1 MTVEQTVST
10 TPGVAGSTPGVVVAT
25 PGVAGTTPGVVVA
38 TPGVVGTT
46 PGVLRQMNSRAI
58 LDELLRDDVSR
69 TVTELG
75 RTVGLSRPTVEAALA
90 DLVDQG
96 WVTEAEAIATPNK
109 AGRRAKRFAADASAG
124 SVLGVDL
131 GLHGIVGVR
140 ADLRGVTLARVEER
154 YADLAD
160 AEQAWSS
167 VQDVVRRLTSS
178 VGVVGGAA
186 VGGAVG
192 SAPVL
197 GATFGVPAVVDRDGA
212 IDYTVAVPEWVERRV
227 PGRIQD
233 LFPGVATFFDN
244 DAKLAATAE
253 ARWGR
258 FHGVRDGL
266 YLVMGR
272 QIGAALVVDG
282 SLARGARGAAGE
294 MGGIASTG
302 WPAAPARLEARIPSD
317 TDLESVF
324 AAAAQGSVSA
334 VETVRAFAADVA
346 PGVVQLVTTIDPEV
360 VVVGGEVLPAAE
372 VFCAALDEIVTPQ
385 LRHPVAFSPSTV
397 GRDAVARGALARSL
411 SHVRSAHMGLG

>member
-1 MTVEQTVST
+1 MQQTVST
-10 TPGVAGSTPGVVVAT
+10 TPGA
-25 PGVAGTTPGVVVA
+25 
-38 TPGVVGTT
+38 VGTT

-90 DLVDQG
+90 DLVDEG

-140 ADLRGVTLARVEER
+140 ADLRGLTLARVEER
-154 YADLAD
+154 YTDLAD

-167 VQDVVRRLTSS
+167 VQDVVRRLTAPVGGTVGGS
-178 VGVVGGAA
+178 VGG
-186 VGGAVG
+186 
-192 SAPVL
+192 APVL

-258 FHGVRDGL
+258 FHGVRDAL

-302 WPAAPARLEARIPSD
+302 WPAAPARLEARIPSG

-385 LRHPVAFSPSTV
+385 LRHPVVFAPSTV

-411 SHVRSAHMGLG
+411 AHVRSAHMGLG

>member
-1 MTVEQTVST
+1 MDLTVST
-10 TPGVAGSTPGVVVAT
+10 TPGGI
-25 PGVAGTTPGVVVA
+25 
-38 TPGVVGTT
+38 GTT

-58 LDELLRDDVSR
+58 LDELLHEDVSR
-69 TVTELG
+69 TVTELS

-90 DLVDQG
+90 DLVDEG
-96 WVTEAEAIATPNK
+96 WVTEAETIATPNK
-109 AGRRAKRFAADASAG
+109 AGRRAKRFAADAAAG

-160 AEQAWSS
+160 AEQAWLS

-178 VGVVGGAA
+178 VDG
-186 VGGAVG
+186 
-192 SAPVL
+192 APVL
-197 GATFGVPAVVDRDGA
+197 AATFGVPAVVDRDGA

-233 LFPGVATFFDN
+233 LFPGTATFFDN

-253 ARWGR
+253 AMWGR
-258 FHGVRDGL
+258 LQGVRDGL

-272 QIGAALVVDG
+272 QIGAAFVIDG
-282 SLARGARGAAGE
+282 SLARGSRGAAGE
-294 MGGIASTG
+294 MGGLASTG
-302 WPAAPARLEARIPSD
+302 WPGAPARLEARIPSD

-324 AAAAQGSVSA
+324 AVAGQGSATA
-334 VETVRAFAADVA
+334 VEIVRAFAADIA

-360 VVVGGEVLPAAE
+360 VVVGGEVLPAAA
-372 VFCAALDEIVTPQ
+372 VFCAALDELVTPQ
-385 LRHPVAFSPSTV
+385 LRHPVAFAPSTV
-397 GRDAVARGALARSL
+397 GRDAVARGASARSL
-411 SHVRSAHMGLG
+411 THVRTVHMGLG

>member
-1 MTVEQTVST
+1 MST
-10 TPGVAGSTPGVVVAT
+10 TSGA
-25 PGVAGTTPGVVVA
+25 
-38 TPGVVGTT
+38 VGTT

-90 DLVDQG
+90 DLVDEG

-167 VQDVVRRLTSS
+167 VQDVVRRLTAP
-178 VGVVGGAA
+178 VGGT
-186 VGGAVG
+186 VGGSAG
-192 SAPVL
+192 GAPVL

-233 LFPGVATFFDN
+233 LFPEAATFFDN

-258 FHGVRDGL
+258 FDGVRDAL

-302 WPAAPARLEARIPSD
+302 WPAAPARLEARIPSG

-324 AAAAQGSVSA
+324 AAAAQGTVPA

-385 LRHPVAFSPSTV
+385 LRHPVVFAPSTV

-411 SHVRSAHMGLG
+411 AHVRSAHMGLG

>member
-1 MTVEQTVST
+1 VQQTVST
-10 TPGVAGSTPGVVVAT
+10 TPGA
-25 PGVAGTTPGVVVA
+25 
-38 TPGVVGTT
+38 VGTT

-90 DLVDQG
+90 DLVDEG

-154 YADLAD
+154 YTDLAD

-167 VQDVVRRLTSS
+167 VQDVVRRLTEP
-178 VGVVGGAA
+178 VGGT
-186 VGGAVG
+186 VGGSAG
-192 SAPVL
+192 GAPVL

-272 QIGAALVVDG
+272 QIGAALVIDG

-302 WPAAPARLEARIPSD
+302 WPAAPARLEARIPSG

-346 PGVVQLVTTIDPEV
+346 PGVVQLVTTIDPEI

-372 VFCAALDEIVTPQ
+372 VFCAALDEIVTPR
-385 LRHPVAFSPSTV
+385 LRHPVVFAPSTV

-411 SHVRSAHMGLG
+411 AHVRSAHMGLG

>member
-1 MTVEQTVST
+1 MQQTVST
-10 TPGVAGSTPGVVVAT
+10 TPGA
-25 PGVAGTTPGVVVA
+25 
-38 TPGVVGTT
+38 VGTT

-90 DLVDQG
+90 DLVDEG

-154 YADLAD
+154 YTDLAD

-167 VQDVVRRLTSS
+167 VQDVVRRLTAP
-178 VGVVGGAA
+178 VGGT
-186 VGGAVG
+186 VGGSAG
-192 SAPVL
+192 GAPVL

-302 WPAAPARLEARIPSD
+302 WPAAPARLEARIPSG

-324 AAAAQGSVSA
+324 AAAAQGSVPA

-385 LRHPVAFSPSTV
+385 LRHPVSLAPSTV

-411 SHVRSAHMGLG
+411 AHVRAAHMGLG

>member
-1 MTVEQTVST
+1 MQQTVST
-10 TPGVAGSTPGVVVAT
+10 TPGAAGSTPGA
-25 PGVAGTTPGVVVA
+25 
-38 TPGVVGTT
+38 VGTT

-90 DLVDQG
+90 DLVDEG

-154 YADLAD
+154 YTDLAD

-167 VQDVVRRLTSS
+167 VQDVVRRLTAP
-178 VGVVGGAA
+178 VGGT
-186 VGGAVG
+186 VGGSAG
-192 SAPVL
+192 GAPVL

-258 FHGVRDGL
+258 FHGVRDAL

-302 WPAAPARLEARIPSD
+302 WPAAPARLEARIPSG

-372 VFCAALDEIVTPQ
+372 VFCAVLDEIVTPQ
-385 LRHPVAFSPSTV
+385 LRHAVVFAPSTV

-411 SHVRSAHMGLG
+411 AHVRSAHMGLG

>member
-1 MTVEQTVST
+1 MIFRNVEAMTVEQTVST
-10 TPGVAGSTPGVVVAT
+10 
-25 PGVAGTTPGVVVA
+25 

-90 DLVDQG
+90 DLVDEG

-154 YADLAD
+154 YTDLAD

-167 VQDVVRRLTSS
+167 VQDVVRRLTAP
-178 VGVVGGAA
+178 VGGT
-186 VGGAVG
+186 VGGSAG
-192 SAPVL
+192 GAPVL

-258 FHGVRDGL
+258 FHGVRDAL

-302 WPAAPARLEARIPSD
+302 WPAAPARLEARIPSG

-324 AAAAQGSVSA
+324 AAAAQGSVPA

-385 LRHPVAFSPSTV
+385 LRHPVVFAPSTV

-411 SHVRSAHMGLG
+411 AHVRSAHMGLG

>member
-1 MTVEQTVST
+1 MIFRNVEAMTVEQTVST
-10 TPGVAGSTPGVVVAT
+10 TPGVAGVVVAT
-25 PGVAGTTPGVVVA
+25 A
-38 TPGVVGTT
+38 GVVGTT

-154 YADLAD
+154 YTDLAD

-167 VQDVVRRLTSS
+167 VQDVVRRLTSP
-178 VGVVGGAA
+178 VGGT
-186 VGGAVG
+186 VGLPAGG
-192 SAPVL
+192 APVL

-324 AAAAQGSVSA
+324 AAAAQGSGPA

-372 VFCAALDEIVTPQ
+372 VFCAALAEIVTPQ
-385 LRHPVAFSPSTV
+385 LRHPVAFTPSTV

-411 SHVRSAHMGLG
+411 AHVRSVHMGLG

>member
-1 MTVEQTVST
+1 MIFRNVEAMAVQQTVST
-10 TPGVAGSTPGVVVAT
+10 TPGA
-25 PGVAGTTPGVVVA
+25 
-38 TPGVVGTT
+38 VGTT

-75 RTVGLSRPTVEAALA
+75 RTVGLSRPTVEAALS
-90 DLVDQG
+90 DLVDEG

-154 YADLAD
+154 YTDLAD

-167 VQDVVRRLTSS
+167 VQDVVRRLT
-178 VGVVGGAA
+178 VPVGGTF
-186 VGGAVG
+186 GGPAG
-192 SAPVL
+192 GAPVL

-317 TDLESVF
+317 TELESVF
-324 AAAAQGSVSA
+324 AAAAQGSVPA

-360 VVVGGEVLPAAE
+360 VVVGGEVLPAAD
-372 VFCAALDEIVTPQ
+372 VFCAALDEIVAPQ
-385 LRHPVAFSPSTV
+385 LRHPVVFAPSTV

-411 SHVRSAHMGLG
+411 AHVRSAHMGLG

>member
-1 MTVEQTVST
+1 VQQTVST
-10 TPGVAGSTPGVVVAT
+10 TPGA
-25 PGVAGTTPGVVVA
+25 
-38 TPGVVGTT
+38 VGTT

-90 DLVDQG
+90 DLVDEG

-154 YADLAD
+154 YTDLAD

-167 VQDVVRRLTSS
+167 VQDVVRRLTAPVGGTVGGS
-178 VGVVGGAA
+178 VGG
-186 VGGAVG
+186 
-192 SAPVL
+192 APVL

-302 WPAAPARLEARIPSD
+302 WPAAPARLEARIPSG

-385 LRHPVAFSPSTV
+385 LRHPVVFAPSTV

-411 SHVRSAHMGLG
+411 AHVRSAHMGLG

>member
-1 MTVEQTVST
+1 MEQTVST
-10 TPGVAGSTPGVVVAT
+10 TSGA
-25 PGVAGTTPGVVVA
+25 
-38 TPGVVGTT
+38 VGTT

-90 DLVDQG
+90 DLVDEG

-154 YADLAD
+154 YTDLAD

-167 VQDVVRRLTSS
+167 VQDVVRRLTAPVGGT
-178 VGVVGGAA
+178 VGVSAGG
-186 VGGAVG
+186 
-192 SAPVL
+192 APVL

-302 WPAAPARLEARIPSD
+302 WPAAPARLEARIPSG

-385 LRHPVAFSPSTV
+385 LRHPVVFAPSTV

-411 SHVRSAHMGLG
+411 AHVRSAHMGLG

>member
-1 MTVEQTVST
+1 MIFRNVEAMAVDLTVST
-10 TPGVAGSTPGVVVAT
+10 TPGGI
-25 PGVAGTTPGVVVA
+25 
-38 TPGVVGTT
+38 GTT

-58 LDELLRDDVSR
+58 LDELLREDASR
-69 TVTELG
+69 TVTELS

-90 DLVDQG
+90 DLVDEG
-96 WVTEAEAIATPNK
+96 WVAEAEAIATPNK
-109 AGRRAKRFAADASAG
+109 AGRRAKRFAADATAG

-160 AEQAWSS
+160 AEQAWLS

-178 VGVVGGAA
+178 GDG
-186 VGGAVG
+186 
-192 SAPVL
+192 APVL
-197 GATFGVPAVVDRDGA
+197 AATFGVPAVVDRDGD

-253 ARWGR
+253 AMWGR
-258 FHGVRDGL
+258 LRGVRDGL

-272 QIGAALVVDG
+272 QIGAAFVIDG

-294 MGGIASTG
+294 MGGLASTG
-302 WPAAPARLEARIPSD
+302 WPGAPARLEARIRSD
-317 TDLESVF
+317 TDLESVV
-324 AAAAQGSVSA
+324 AAAGQGSADA
-334 VETVRAFAADVA
+334 VEIVRAFAADVA

-372 VFCAALDEIVTPQ
+372 AFCAALDELVTPQ
-385 LRHPVAFSPSTV
+385 LRHPAVFAPSTV
-397 GRDAVARGALARSL
+397 GRDAVASGALARSL
-411 SHVRSAHMGLG
+411 TQVRAVHMGLG

>member
-1 MTVEQTVST
+1 MQQTVST
-10 TPGVAGSTPGVVVAT
+10 TPGT
-25 PGVAGTTPGVVVA
+25 
-38 TPGVVGTT
+38 VGTT

-58 LDELLRDDVSR
+58 LHELLRDDVSR

-90 DLVDQG
+90 DLVDEG

-154 YADLAD
+154 YTDLAD

-167 VQDVVRRLTSS
+167 VQDVVRRLTAP
-178 VGVVGGAA
+178 VGGAT
-186 VGGAVG
+186 GGPAG
-192 SAPVL
+192 GAPVL

-258 FHGVRDGL
+258 FHGVRDAL

-302 WPAAPARLEARIPSD
+302 WPAAPARLEARIPSG

-385 LRHPVAFSPSTV
+385 LRHPVVFAPSTV

-411 SHVRSAHMGLG
+411 AHVRSAHMGLG

>member
-1 MTVEQTVST
+1 MQQTVST
-10 TPGVAGSTPGVVVAT
+10 TPGA
-25 PGVAGTTPGVVVA
+25 
-38 TPGVVGTT
+38 VGTT

-90 DLVDQG
+90 DLVDEG
-96 WVTEAEAIATPNK
+96 WVTEAETIATPNK

-154 YADLAD
+154 YTDLAD

-167 VQDVVRRLTSS
+167 VQDVVRRLTAP
-178 VGVVGGAA
+178 VGGT
-186 VGGAVG
+186 VGGSAG
-192 SAPVL
+192 GAPVL

-302 WPAAPARLEARIPSD
+302 WPAAPARLEARIPSG

-385 LRHPVAFSPSTV
+385 LRHPVVFAPSTV

-411 SHVRSAHMGLG
+411 AHVRSAHMGLG

>member
-1 MTVEQTVST
+1 VEQTVST
-10 TPGVAGSTPGVVVAT
+10 TSGA
-25 PGVAGTTPGVVVA
+25 
-38 TPGVVGTT
+38 VGTT

-90 DLVDQG
+90 DLVDEG

-154 YADLAD
+154 YTDLAD

-167 VQDVVRRLTSS
+167 VQDVVRRLTAPVGGT
-178 VGVVGGAA
+178 VGVSAGG
-186 VGGAVG
+186 
-192 SAPVL
+192 APVL

-302 WPAAPARLEARIPSD
+302 WPAAPARLEARIPSG

-385 LRHPVAFSPSTV
+385 LRHPVVFAPSTV

-411 SHVRSAHMGLG
+411 AHVRSAHMGLG

>member
-1 MTVEQTVST
+1 MIFRNVEAMTVQQTVST
-10 TPGVAGSTPGVVVAT
+10 IPGA
-25 PGVAGTTPGVVVA
+25 
-38 TPGVVGTT
+38 VGTT

-90 DLVDQG
+90 DLVDEG

-154 YADLAD
+154 YTDLAD

-167 VQDVVRRLTSS
+167 VQDVVRRLTAP
-178 VGVVGGAA
+178 VGGT
-186 VGGAVG
+186 VGGSAG
-192 SAPVL
+192 GAPVL

-258 FHGVRDGL
+258 FHGVRDAL

-302 WPAAPARLEARIPSD
+302 WPAAPARLEARIPSG

-385 LRHPVAFSPSTV
+385 LRHPVVFAPSTV

-411 SHVRSAHMGLG
+411 AHVRSAHMGLG

>member
-10 TPGVAGSTPGVVVAT
+10 TPSVAGS
-25 PGVAGTTPGVVVA
+25 

-154 YADLAD
+154 YTDLAD

-167 VQDVVRRLTSS
+167 VQDVVRRLTSP
-178 VGVVGGAA
+178 

-192 SAPVL
+192 GPAGGAPVL

-385 LRHPVAFSPSTV
+385 LRHPVTFTPSTV

-411 SHVRSAHMGLG
+411 AHVRSVHMGLG

>member
-1 MTVEQTVST
+1 MEQTVST
-10 TPGVAGSTPGVVVAT
+10 TPGVAGS
-25 PGVAGTTPGVVVA
+25 

-154 YADLAD
+154 YTDLAD

-167 VQDVVRRLTSS
+167 VQDVVRRLTSP
-178 VGVVGGAA
+178 

-192 SAPVL
+192 GLAGGAPVL

-346 PGVVQLVTTIDPEV
+346 PGVVQLVTTIDPEI

-385 LRHPVAFSPSTV
+385 LRHPVAFAPSTV

-411 SHVRSAHMGLG
+411 AHVRSVHMGLG

>member
-1 MTVEQTVST
+1 MEQTVST
-10 TPGVAGSTPGVVVAT
+10 TPGVA
-25 PGVAGTTPGVVVA
+25 GVVVA

-90 DLVDQG
+90 DLVEQG

-154 YADLAD
+154 YTDLAD

-167 VQDVVRRLTSS
+167 VQDVVRRLTSP
-178 VGVVGGAA
+178 VGGAF
-186 VGGAVG
+186 GGPAG
-192 SAPVL
+192 GAPVL

-258 FHGVRDGL
+258 FHGIRDGL

-324 AAAAQGSVSA
+324 TAAAQGSGPA

-385 LRHPVAFSPSTV
+385 LRHPVAFTPSTV

-411 SHVRSAHMGLG
+411 AHVRSVHMGLG

>member
-1 MTVEQTVST
+1 MIFRNVEAMAVQQTVST
-10 TPGVAGSTPGVVVAT
+10 TPGAAGSTPGA
-25 PGVAGTTPGVVVA
+25 
-38 TPGVVGTT
+38 VGTT

-90 DLVDQG
+90 DLVDEG

-154 YADLAD
+154 YTDLAD

-167 VQDVVRRLTSS
+167 VQDVVRRLTAP
-178 VGVVGGAA
+178 VGGT
-186 VGGAVG
+186 VGGSAG
-192 SAPVL
+192 GAPVL

-258 FHGVRDGL
+258 FHGVRDAL

-302 WPAAPARLEARIPSD
+302 WPAAPARLEARIPSGA
-317 TDLESVF
+317 DLESVF

-385 LRHPVAFSPSTV
+385 LRHPVVFAPSTV

-411 SHVRSAHMGLG
+411 AHVRSAHMGLG

>member
-10 TPGVAGSTPGVVVAT
+10 TSGA
-25 PGVAGTTPGVVVA
+25 
-38 TPGVVGTT
+38 VGTT

-90 DLVDQG
+90 DLVDEG

-154 YADLAD
+154 YTDLAD

-167 VQDVVRRLTSS
+167 VQDVVRRLTAP
-178 VGVVGGAA
+178 VGGT
-186 VGGAVG
+186 VGGSAG
-192 SAPVL
+192 GAPVL

-258 FHGVRDGL
+258 FHGVRDAL

-302 WPAAPARLEARIPSD
+302 WPAAPARLEARIPSG

-324 AAAAQGSVSA
+324 AAAAQGSVPA

-385 LRHPVAFSPSTV
+385 LRHPVVLTPSTV

-411 SHVRSAHMGLG
+411 AHVRAAHMGLG

>member
-1 MTVEQTVST
+1 MQQTVST
-10 TPGVAGSTPGVVVAT
+10 TPGAAGSTPGA
-25 PGVAGTTPGVVVA
+25 
-38 TPGVVGTT
+38 VGTT

-90 DLVDQG
+90 DLVDEG

-154 YADLAD
+154 YTDLAD

-167 VQDVVRRLTSS
+167 VQDVVRRLTAP
-178 VGVVGGAA
+178 VGGT
-186 VGGAVG
+186 VGGSAG
-192 SAPVL
+192 GAPVL

-233 LFPGVATFFDN
+233 LFPWVATFFDN

-302 WPAAPARLEARIPSD
+302 WPAAPARLEARIPSG

-385 LRHPVAFSPSTV
+385 LRHPVVFAPSTV

-411 SHVRSAHMGLG
+411 AHVRSAHMGLG

>member
-1 MTVEQTVST
+1 MQQTVST
-10 TPGVAGSTPGVVVAT
+10 TPGA
-25 PGVAGTTPGVVVA
+25 
-38 TPGVVGTT
+38 VGTT

-90 DLVDQG
+90 DLVDEG
-96 WVTEAEAIATPNK
+96 WVAEAEAIATPNK

-154 YADLAD
+154 YTDLAD

-167 VQDVVRRLTSS
+167 VQDVVRRLTAP
-178 VGVVGGAA
+178 VGGT
-186 VGGAVG
+186 VGGSAG
-192 SAPVL
+192 GAPVL

-302 WPAAPARLEARIPSD
+302 WPAAPARLEARIPSG

-324 AAAAQGSVSA
+324 ASAAQGSVSA
-334 VETVRAFAADVA
+334 VETVRAFVADVA

-385 LRHPVAFSPSTV
+385 LRHPVVFAPSTV

-411 SHVRSAHMGLG
+411 AHVRSAHMGLG

>member
-1 MTVEQTVST
+1 MAVQQTVST
-10 TPGVAGSTPGVVVAT
+10 TPGT
-25 PGVAGTTPGVVVA
+25 
-38 TPGVVGTT
+38 VGTT

-58 LDELLRDDVSR
+58 LHELLRDDVSR

-90 DLVDQG
+90 DLVDEG

-154 YADLAD
+154 YTDLAD

-167 VQDVVRRLTSS
+167 VQDVVRRLTAPVGS
-178 VGVVGGAA
+178 VGG
-186 VGGAVG
+186 
-192 SAPVL
+192 APVL

-302 WPAAPARLEARIPSD
+302 WPAAPARLEARIPSG

-334 VETVRAFAADVA
+334 VETVRTFAADVA

-385 LRHPVAFSPSTV
+385 LRHPVVFAPSTV

-411 SHVRSAHMGLG
+411 AHVRATHMGLG

>member
-1 MTVEQTVST
+1 MIFRNVEAMAVQQTVST
-10 TPGVAGSTPGVVVAT
+10 TPGA
-25 PGVAGTTPGVVVA
+25 
-38 TPGVVGTT
+38 VGTT

-90 DLVDQG
+90 DLVDEG

-154 YADLAD
+154 YTDLAD

-167 VQDVVRRLTSS
+167 VQDVVRRLTAPVGGTVGGS
-178 VGVVGGAA
+178 VGG
-186 VGGAVG
+186 
-192 SAPVL
+192 APVL

-258 FHGVRDGL
+258 FHGVRDAL

-302 WPAAPARLEARIPSD
+302 WPAAPARLEARIPSG

-385 LRHPVAFSPSTV
+385 LRHPVVFAPSTV

-411 SHVRSAHMGLG
+411 AHVRSAHMGLG

>member
-1 MTVEQTVST
+1 MEQTVST
-10 TPGVAGSTPGVVVAT
+10 TPSGI
-25 PGVAGTTPGVVVA
+25 
-38 TPGVVGTT
+38 GTT

-69 TVTELG
+69 TVTELS

-90 DLVDQG
+90 DLVDEG
-96 WVTEAEAIATPNK
+96 WVAEAEVIATPNK

-160 AEQAWSS
+160 AEQAWLS

-178 VGVVGGAA
+178 EGGSVGDA
-186 VGGAVG
+186 VGGTGGPAG
-192 SAPVL
+192 GAPVL
-197 GATFGVPAVVDRDGA
+197 AATFGVPAVVDRDGA

-233 LFPGVATFFDN
+233 LFPGIATFFDN

-253 ARWGR
+253 ARWGWFR
-258 FHGVRDGL
+258 GVQDGL

-272 QIGAALVVDG
+272 QIGAAMVIDG
-282 SLARGARGAAGE
+282 SLARGAHGAAGE

-317 TDLESVF
+317 TELESVL
-324 AAAAQGSVSA
+324 AAAGHGSEPA

-372 VFCAALDEIVTPQ
+372 VFCAALDEIVTPR
-385 LRHPVAFSPSTV
+385 LRHPVRFVPSTV

-411 SHVRSAHMGLG
+411 AHVRSAHMGLG

>member
-1 MTVEQTVST
+1 MST
-10 TPGVAGSTPGVVVAT
+10 TPGA
-25 PGVAGTTPGVVVA
+25 
-38 TPGVVGTT
+38 VGTT

-90 DLVDQG
+90 DLVDEG

-154 YADLAD
+154 YTDLAD

-167 VQDVVRRLTSS
+167 VQDVVRWLTAP
-178 VGVVGGAA
+178 VGGT
-186 VGGAVG
+186 VGGPAG
-192 SAPVL
+192 GAPVL

-258 FHGVRDGL
+258 FHGVRDAL

-302 WPAAPARLEARIPSD
+302 WPAAPARLEARIPSG

-385 LRHPVAFSPSTV
+385 LRHPVVFAPSTV

-411 SHVRSAHMGLG
+411 AHVRSAHMGLG